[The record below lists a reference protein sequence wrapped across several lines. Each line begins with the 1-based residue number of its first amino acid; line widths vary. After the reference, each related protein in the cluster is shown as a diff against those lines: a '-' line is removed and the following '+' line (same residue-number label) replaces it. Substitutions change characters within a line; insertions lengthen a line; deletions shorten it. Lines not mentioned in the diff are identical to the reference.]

1 MGIGSATK
9 NETFN
14 RPGQWV
20 PPPQHTHTASPGT
33 LSSSSE
39 LTTDSASQPPSSS
52 ANWFWDYAI
61 GFYLLE
67 FLLWIR

>member
-9 NETFN
+9 NEAFN
-14 RPGQWV
+14 RLASGSPL
-20 PPPQHTHTASPGT
+20 PAHTYS
-33 LSSSSE
+33 LSWDTQLQLE